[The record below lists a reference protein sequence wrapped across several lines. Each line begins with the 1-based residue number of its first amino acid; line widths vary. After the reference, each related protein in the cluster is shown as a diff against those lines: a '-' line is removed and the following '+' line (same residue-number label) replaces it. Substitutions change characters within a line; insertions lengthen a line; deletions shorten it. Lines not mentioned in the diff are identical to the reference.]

1 MKKFPESPFNSRKM
15 AINVKKQNSS
25 RTEWHSRGIL
35 IFNQQGPF
43 ILRFKRS
50 SSRLNDEKPD
60 EWIKISFKL
69 MWLNVI

>member
-15 AINVKKQNSS
+15 AINVEKQNSS
-25 RTEWHSRGIL
+25 RTKWHSRGIL

-60 EWIKISFKL
+60 EQNKNKF
-69 MWLNVI
+69 